1 MEAQIGW
8 IDFSEKDR
16 KKALDVIHLL
26 QEQGAVDELGIGIVR
41 DAFANIFFPGTST
54 VQTRAKYFFIVPYV
68 MKEACDNSKNTTLD
82 QIIRM
87 VDAEERQCA
96 VTMGDKDGVIGRDV
110 IPIGG
115 WVERRPSNIY
125 WNGIKKLGIFT
136 YPKLSAQEYY
146 REELIRRSMKSNGTQ
161 GNRSGEENEQ
171 DDDTATASGRRSF
184 WNLPPEYNI
193 SWHDNLTIDLQ
204 PWEAKWMRKCIS
216 ENLHDS
222 LFKHIVDNN
231 IDVELFSSTDDA
243 FKALTES
250 VYDDV
255 TEYMKGLLT
264 LANQFNSLV
273 YLSRILYNLVL
284 SDGNNEKANELWK
297 SEQNRMND
305 VEKLDINLLINNLN
319 ISNRSVKTFLLDM
332 KTYLVEGNIEKAKDR
347 VIKREIQ
354 LKGPKRAKL
363 MRRGDF
369 KDDTWIGGQ
378 LLDYRFGP
386 TARLVKDIYKAEEP
400 KENV

>member
-82 QIIRM
+82 QIIRI
-87 VDAEERQCA
+87 VDSEERKCA
-96 VTMGDKDGVIGRDV
+96 VIMGDNDGVIGRDA
-110 IPIGG
+110 ISTGG

-136 YPKLSAQEYY
+136 YPKLSAYEYY
-146 REELIRRSMKSNGTQ
+146 REELIRRSLKANGTQ

-171 DDDTATASGRRSF
+171 DDDSATASGRRSF
-184 WNLPPEYNI
+184 WNLPPEYDT

-216 ENLHDS
+216 ENLQDS

-231 IDVELFSSTDDA
+231 IDVELFSTTDDA
-243 FKALTES
+243 FKALTEF

-255 TEYMKGLLT
+255 TENMKCLLT

-273 YLSRILYNLVL
+273 FLCRILYNIVL
-284 SDGNNEKANELWK
+284 SDGNNEKANELWQ
-297 SEQNRMND
+297 SEQNRMKD
-305 VEKLDINLLINNLN
+305 VENLNIDLLINSLN
-319 ISNRSVKTFLLDM
+319 ISNRSVKLFLSDM
-332 KTYLVEGNIEKAKDR
+332 KTYLVEGMIDKAKER

-354 LKGPKRAKL
+354 LKGSKRAKL

-369 KDDTWIGGQ
+369 KNDAWIGGY

-386 TARLVKDIYKAEEP
+386 TARLIKDMYNAEKL

>member
-8 IDFSEKDR
+8 IDFSERDR

-26 QEQGAVDELGIGIVR
+26 QEQGTVDELGIGIVR

-68 MKEACDNSKNTTLD
+68 MKEACDNSKNTTPE
-82 QIIRM
+82 QIVRI
-87 VDAEERQCA
+87 VDSEERQCA
-96 VTMGDKDGVIGRDV
+96 VIMGNNDGVIGRDV
-110 IPIGG
+110 ILTGG

-136 YPKLSAQEYY
+136 YPKLSAYEYY
-146 REELIRRSMKSNGTQ
+146 REELIRRTMKANETQ

-171 DDDTATASGRRSF
+171 DDVSATASGRRGF
-184 WNLPPEYNI
+184 WNLPPEYDS

-216 ENLHDS
+216 ENLQDS

-231 IDVELFSSTDDA
+231 IDVELFSTTDDA
-243 FKALTES
+243 FKALTEF

-255 TEYMKGLLT
+255 SEKMKCLLT

-273 YLSRILYNLVL
+273 YLCRILYNIVL
-284 SDGNNEKANELWK
+284 SDGNNKTASELWT
-297 SEQNRMND
+297 SEQKRMKDIIN
-305 VEKLDINLLINNLN
+305 LDIDLLIRSLN
-319 ISNRSVKTFLLDM
+319 ISKRRVKSFLSDM
-332 KTYLVEGNIEKAKDR
+332 KNFLIEDKIDKAKER
-347 VIKREIQ
+347 IVKREVE
-354 LKGPKRAKL
+354 LKGPQRAKL
-363 MRRGDF
+363 KRRGDF
-369 KDDTWIGGQ
+369 NDDTWIGGY
-378 LLDYRFGP
+378 LLDYRFSP
-386 TARLVKDIYKAEEP
+386 TARLIKDIYKAE
-400 KENV
+400 KQ